1 MLDPGTLRTTAL
13 REPSHEAHVEQD
25 LSRVATGIAS
35 ELGDGLSALWLV
47 GPFARGEG
55 GMVSARGELTAY
67 PGYDL
72 VAVLRRKP
80 ARHDAALRSLGGAWS
95 RLLGTR
101 VCIAGIGARSIAH
114 VPPTRFWLEA
124 HGGALRTLT
133 GDVELARQIPELNA
147 SQLPNRETFT
157 LVAAAFTA
165 LALGE
170 LEQASARAKTERLH
184 AAAMALGDGMLLRR
198 GQLHLTWRERATE
211 LGHVRDAGEIAPLYR
226 DAMAFFARPD
236 RWTPVGV
243 NVNTWLDHARRTLCH
258 AYLAH
263 EAARIGSQM
272 HVFGYLRHPDLI
284 AGNGAAAT
292 RSAAQPSLARRARL
306 LVMRV
311 PALAA
316 LSIDPFDRL
325 LRASVALAFAADAPA
340 CRTHVAAFL
349 GIRTAFGAAGDDELA
364 KALRSLAAD
373 LLEDPV
379 GAPFAR
385 LSFDPP

>member
-1 MLDPGTLRTTAL
+1 MLDPATLQTTAL
-13 REPSHEAHVEQD
+13 QEPAHEARVEQD
-25 LSRVATGIAS
+25 LSRAATGIAS

-55 GMVSARGELTAY
+55 GMVSDRGELTAY

-80 ARHDAALRSLGGAWS
+80 ARHAAALRSLGGAWS

-101 VCIAGIGARSIAH
+101 VSIAGIGARSIAH
-114 VPPTRFWLEA
+114 LPPTRFWLEA
-124 HGGALRTLT
+124 HGGALRTLS

-147 SQLPNRETFT
+147 SQLPSRETFAG
-157 LVAAAFTA
+157 VAAAFTA

-170 LEQASARAKTERLH
+170 LEQVSPRAKTERLH
-184 AAAMALGDGMLLRR
+184 AAAFALGDSLLLRR
-198 GQLHLTWRERATE
+198 GQLQPTWRERAKE

-243 NVNTWLDHARRTLCH
+243 NVTTWLEHARRTLCH

-263 EAARIGSQM
+263 EAARIQSPP
-272 HVFGYLRHPDLI
+272 HVFGYLRHPDPLT
-284 AGNGAAAT
+284 ASGAAAK
-292 RSAAQPSLARRARL
+292 RASAQPSLARRARL
-306 LVMRV
+306 MVMRV

-316 LSIDPFDRL
+316 LAVDPFDRL
-325 LRASVALAFAADAPA
+325 IRASVALAFAADAPA
-340 CRTHVAAFL
+340 CRTHVAAYL

-364 KALRSLAAD
+364 KALRSLAAS